1 MLCCY
6 LLAILSNHILIS
18 LSSSFYN
25 GRAFAKMKIHS
36 EDSTIAL
43 EGDYVEL
50 LYTINKPSLNIYD
63 YNLHFMIV
71 PPTNGSLITAAIYSV
86 PCDLLLTI
94 TNKTEQF
101 TNSLADSA
109 TSPFPTKQY
118 FDSCSKYSTGICIL
132 DQYIY
137 QAKSR
142 VSVII
147 YRITLDSYVSG
158 ETQIWIVA
166 YDNVNDFQ
174 QFLNGSSPSKA
185 VKKIRVNENNFL
197 FVINNEEM
205 KRSAYYF
212 FAVQKI
218 NGSSQWFTVNHIGYH
233 VYYNAS
239 KLSPNCTIKNT
250 SKYSCQIKAT
260 SNQCLLG
267 RVHGN
272 VSNSSDPLSDRLYHI
287 NGAMTYATAID
298 DALIVFGSIILLIL
312 MVILFHFC
320 TLHCLRSFSEK
331 LDLVGKV

>member
-1 MLCCY
+1 
-6 LLAILSNHILIS
+6 
-18 LSSSFYN
+18 
-25 GRAFAKMKIHS
+25 MKIHS

-50 LYTINKPSLNIYD
+50 FYTINKPSLNIYD
-63 YNLHFMIV
+63 YSLQFMIV
-71 PPTNGSLITAAIYSV
+71 PPTNGSLITAAIYNV
-86 PCDLLLTI
+86 PCDLLLAT
-94 TNKTEQF
+94 TSKTEQF

-109 TSPFPTKQY
+109 TSTIPSPTKQY
-118 FDSCSKYSTGICIL
+118 FDSCSKYNTGICIL
-132 DQYIY
+132 DQYVY

-158 ETQIWIVA
+158 ETLIWILA

-185 VKKIRVNENNFL
+185 VKKVRVNENNFL
-197 FVINNEEM
+197 FVLNNEEM

-218 NGSSQWFTVNHIGYH
+218 NGSSQWFTVDRIGYH

-250 SKYSCQIKAT
+250 SKYSCQIQAT

-272 VSNSSDPLSDRLYHI
+272 VSNSSDPLSDCLYHI
-287 NGAMTYATAID
+287 NGVMTYATAID
-298 DALIVFGSIILLIL
+298 DALIVFGSVIFLIV
-312 MVILFHFC
+312 MAILFHFC
-320 TLHCLRSFSEK
+320 GGYCLRSFREE
-331 LDLVGKV
+331 LDLVAKV